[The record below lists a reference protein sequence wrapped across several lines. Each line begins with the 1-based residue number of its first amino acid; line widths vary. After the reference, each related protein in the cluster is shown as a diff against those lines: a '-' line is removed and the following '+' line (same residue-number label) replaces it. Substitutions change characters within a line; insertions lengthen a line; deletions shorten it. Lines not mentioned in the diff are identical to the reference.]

1 MSDTKKENRID
12 PQNATLAATATSAI
26 TNPAFERRGG
36 YCQRFVRQV
45 VQRAHGSRYDR
56 FHKSTAEASRKAW
69 IAGGYAVNPKNG
81 SVIGDILYK
90 AATREVPEGHVGIRV
105 AGNRV
110 AENSTTSL
118 GRVQGAKGFRTLE
131 EFGAVKTIVRLRD

>member
-1 MSDTKKENRID
+1 MSSGKKESRND
-12 PQNATLAATATSAI
+12 PNNATLAAAAVSAV

-36 YCQRFVRQV
+36 YCQRVVRQV
-45 VQRAHGSRYDR
+45 VQGAHGNRYDR
-56 FHKSTAEASRKAW
+56 FHKATAEASRKAW
-69 IAGGYAVNPKNG
+69 IAGGYAVSPQNG

-90 AATREVPEGHVGIRV
+90 AATRDVPEGHVGIRV

-118 GRVQGAKGFRTLE
+118 GRLQGAKGFRTLE
-131 EFGAVKTIVRLRD
+131 EFGSVKTIVRLKD